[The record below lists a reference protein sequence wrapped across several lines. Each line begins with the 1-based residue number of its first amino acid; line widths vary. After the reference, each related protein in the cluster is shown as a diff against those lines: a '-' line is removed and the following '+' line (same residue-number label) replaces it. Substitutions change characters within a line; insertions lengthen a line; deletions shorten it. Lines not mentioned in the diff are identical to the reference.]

1 MRVALRSLWVV
12 VLALAST
19 VALAVAWTT
28 ATAVQLV
35 ATALIMGGTGHP
47 LSTPPDDPLTFIDP
61 YMDNA
66 IMGYINPGAAAGTGT
81 GGAGIAGVGPDDDR
95 YAVITPEQFFP
106 VAGSQTFDD
115 SVAVGR
121 ANLNGC
127 IRGTGCDYNTSS
139 LLSPP
144 APMTAPLP
152 GDEFAIYGYSQSAVI
167 AALVKQDLIDNPEET
182 PTNASFFLLANA
194 TRPNGGFLARGP
206 EGLTI
211 PILGV
216 TFYGPAPTNSCD
228 TGQCMPT
235 IDAAGQYDGLG
246 GDAAV
251 SLTNP
256 LAVLNAA
263 AGYLLLHGDLQ
274 TRSFDDALYQ
284 GSYGDTDYYIIPA
297 RRLPILMPFEA
308 FVPSPI
314 LTLLEQPIKA
324 AIEAGYRRDINPGV
338 HVPVSLLPFAGNPL
352 QAILNI
358 LVAIPTGVDDALAEV
373 TNDPTFRPLGT
384 EPVTSPFGVGGPALP
399 DPPPATTT
407 AIAVS
412 TSPAQDDAPASDL
425 SEADSEDSDSAVRPG
440 ELGAASGS
448 AAKGAAGERATQD
461 TTSATRQPTLRGPI
475 EVGSPEQGNA
485 LSPAQ
490 STGAEGAPGT
500 PGSTPDGA
508 DQAAA

>member
-12 VLALAST
+12 VLALASA
-19 VALAVAWTT
+19 VGLVVAWTT
-28 ATAVQLV
+28 TTAVQLV

-47 LSTPPDDPLTFIDP
+47 LSTPPDDPLTFINP
-61 YMDNA
+61 YMNNA
-66 IMGYINPGAAAGTGT
+66 VLGYINPGAAAGTGT
-81 GGAGIAGVGPDDDR
+81 GGAGIAGVGPGDDR

-115 SVAVGR
+115 SVAIGR

-127 IRGTGCDYNTSS
+127 IRGTGCDYNTNS

-144 APMTAPLP
+144 APATAPVP
-152 GDEFAIYGYSQSAVI
+152 GDEFVIFGYSQSAVI
-167 AALVKQDLIDNPEET
+167 AALVKQDLIDNPEDI
-182 PTNASFFLLANA
+182 PTDASFFLLANA

-235 IDAAGQYDGLG
+235 IDVAGQYDGLG

-274 TRSFDDALYQ
+274 TRSFDDARYQ
-284 GSYGDTDYYIIPA
+284 GSYGDTDYYIVPA

-338 HVPVSLLPFAGNPL
+338 HVPVSLLPIAINPL

-358 LVAIPTGVDDALAEV
+358 VVAIPTGVDDALAEV

-384 EPVTSPFGVGGPALP
+384 EPVTGPFGVGGPALP
-399 DPPPATTT
+399 DPPPAATTT
-407 AIAVS
+407 AAS
-412 TSPAQDDAPASDL
+412 TSPAQDDPADGDL
-425 SEADSEDSDSAVRPG
+425 AGTDDSDSARRPG
-440 ELGAASGS
+440 ELGAATESSG
-448 AAKGAAGERATQD
+448 KGAAGAKATED
-461 TTSATRQPTLRGPI
+461 TTSITHEQPKVRESVAVDSHP
-475 EVGSPEQGNA
+475 QGDA

-490 STGAEGAPGT
+490 SAGPNDGAAGAS
-500 PGSTPDGA
+500 GSTAGDA
-508 DQAAA
+508 EQAAA